1 MFLYFVF
8 DSGDDYDI
16 GDKDSCLQALD
27 AFKRWKKTTSK
38 ERASVLRKIGDLVL
52 ENKVAMSI
60 MMIKL
65 MTMVK
70 EMIMMSFLLAN
81 HNDADD
87 DKIGKSD
94 STKCL

>member
-16 GDKDSCLQALD
+16 SDKDSCLQALA

-60 MMIKL
+60 MMINM
-65 MTMVK
+65 MTMVT
-70 EMIMMSFLLAN
+70 EMIMMLVMMMMINLN
-81 HNDADD
+81 
-87 DKIGKSD
+87 K
-94 STKCL
+94 

>member
-1 MFLYFVF
+1 MMVILMFLYFVF
-8 DSGDDYDI
+8 DSGDTGT

-60 MMIKL
+60 MMINL

-70 EMIMMSFLLAN
+70 EMIMMLMMMMN
-81 HNDADD
+81 
-87 DKIGKSD
+87 
-94 STKCL
+94 